1 MTSLDEIAQA
11 VLQWQCQHPL
21 ALRLG
26 PQAVHSIG
34 LVALPFVRAAE
45 GAPPAAVPRWRF
57 WARPS
62 GGDRAAFSEAF
73 IEGLSPEQVAD
84 FARRHGVEAAAGLE
98 DWPLRRV
105 AVDSELAE
113 AAAGGWPYERW
124 LATAAVDGPQGRQ
137 RVLVSLQDRIP
148 LTVLGRRHWD
158 RRRLAAAAALPT
170 VVLATALALRPSP
183 PPPAAP
189 ALVAGTVA
197 SAVASGP
204 ALSMTA
210 ASAPLPAAPAEP
222 ASSPE
227 PASLPPPSPTPSVD
241 VTASDSAAASAPLVD
256 IRPRLG
262 PLRASQSPRPPIGGS
277 ARPAAGDAPGETPSP
292 ASAAAHAAASA
303 AAPAASTDPERP
315 ALRPVPAGSTP
326 FALVSPG
333 FAKRED
339 AEAQLARMLDHAQKT
354 VAPESRL
361 QGEVLQTPQ
370 GWRAA
375 VYPFA
380 SREEAALINATMV
393 ARGWKTRTVEF

>member
-1 MTSLDEIAQA
+1 MTSLDEIAHA

-21 ALRLG
+21 ALKLG

-34 LVALPFVRAAE
+34 LVALPFVRAGE
-45 GAPPAAVPRWRF
+45 GTPPPALPRWRF
-57 WARPS
+57 WARPLA
-62 GGDRAAFSEAF
+62 GDRAAFSEAF
-73 IEGLSPEQVAD
+73 IEGLRPEQVAD
-84 FARRHGVEAAAGLE
+84 FARRHGVEAVSGLE

-148 LTVLGRRHWD
+148 LAVLGRRHWD

-170 VVLATALALRPSP
+170 VVLGAALALRPSP

-189 ALVAGTVA
+189 APVTGKVS
-197 SAVASGP
+197 SA
-204 ALSMTA
+204 A
-210 ASAPLPAAPAEP
+210 ASAPAASMPAASAPWPA
-222 ASSPE
+222 ASVLAASNPE
-227 PASLPPPSPTPSVD
+227 PASAPALILPPSADTV
-241 VTASDSAAASAPLVD
+241 ASDSAAASAPLVD

-262 PLRASQSPRPPIGGS
+262 PQRAGQSLRPPIGGGT
-277 ARPAAGDAPGETPSP
+277 RPAAGEAPVEAPS
-292 ASAAAHAAASA
+292 ASSAAASA
-303 AAPAASTDPERP
+303 AAPAASADPERP